1 MNKFDRLKI
10 VMKSSDY
17 INNINMSRFNTIIT
31 DGIISAFKYQQTT
44 PYLLYIEK
52 DLVDNELVI
61 EFTGK
66 ILGARYTELINQTN
80 IRQCLDNINSLG
92 LCSLN
97 TDAILKDGAIVRAD
111 VTIDAK
117 YPDMPSLTTEI
128 QSCVK
133 NNERYNATNEGGNF
147 VIEKK
152 VKTRNR
158 KLRLTIYDKEKEM
171 NLSENKQ
178 WLNSFGPAVAD
189 RMKNHFKGKV
199 RFEMNL
205 NSIKAI
211 KECLQLRDNSLT
223 SVMNSDC
230 NPIMPFLDKVLLDNA
245 EARTAKSMGDM
256 ARMALMEKYNYDL
269 KAIERLAKE
278 IRDRNNKSTNLSQTL
293 KPYHELYNA
302 LHANKQT
309 SLKERLKGV
318 LLEIFLIGFFVSM

>member
-1 MNKFDRLKI
+1 MNKFDKLKI
-10 VMKSSDY
+10 VVKSSDY
-17 INNINMSRFNTIIT
+17 INNINMSKFDTIIS
-31 DGIISAFKYQQTT
+31 DGIITAYKYQQIS

-52 DLVDNELVI
+52 DLKDNELII

-66 ILGARYTELINQTN
+66 ILEARYAELINQTN
-80 IRQCLDNINSLG
+80 IRQCIDNINALG
-92 LCSLN
+92 LCFLN
-97 TDAILKDGAIVRAD
+97 TDAILNEGEVVKAD
-111 VTIDAK
+111 VTIDAE
-117 YPDMPSLTTEI
+117 YPDMPSLTKEI

-133 NNERYNATNEGGNF
+133 NNERYNAYKEGDNF
-147 VIEKK
+147 IIEKK

-171 NLSENKQ
+171 NLSENKR
-178 WLNSFGPAVAD
+178 WLNSFGHAAAD
-189 RMKNHFKGKV
+189 KMTDYFKGKV

-211 KECLQLRDNSLT
+211 KDSLQLRDNSLT
-223 SVMNSDC
+223 SVMNSNY

-245 EARTAKSMGDM
+245 EAHTAKTMGDM

-278 IRDRNNKSTNLSQTL
+278 IKDRNNKSTNLSQTL
-293 KPYHELYNA
+293 KPYHQLYNA
-302 LHANKQT
+302 LHANKHT
-309 SLKERLKGV
+309 SLKERLQGM